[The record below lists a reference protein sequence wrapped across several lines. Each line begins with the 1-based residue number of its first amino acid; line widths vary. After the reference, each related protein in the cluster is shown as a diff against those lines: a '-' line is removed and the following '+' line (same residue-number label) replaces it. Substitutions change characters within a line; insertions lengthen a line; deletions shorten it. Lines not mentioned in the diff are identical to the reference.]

1 MVMRMKFIGKLKTR
15 LKGLIESIS
24 RYPLT
29 TVFLLSGAII
39 NGVAISKETEYY
51 KLLLTF
57 LLGAFLSAA
66 SQAVYERFFN
76 RPSSR
81 YVLMGIVILLTAG
94 YYLLVRPAPHLSM
107 EIGIRTG
114 IAIFA
119 VFIAFI
125 WIPSIRS
132 SVSFNESF
140 MIAFKSFFNS
150 IFFAGILFGGISI
163 IIRTIDLLLFR
174 VDYTAVPHTANI
186 IFILFAP
193 IYFLSLIPIYPG
205 AENKEKKEIVDKRAH
220 CPRFLEILISYIIIP
235 LIAVFTII
243 LLIYIILNVRED
255 FWKDNLL
262 EPMLVSYSI
271 TVILVYILASRQENK
286 FALFFRRVF
295 PKVLIPIVLFQV
307 ISSVLKLG
315 DTGITHMR
323 YFVILY
329 GIFAM
334 ASGILLSFLPI
345 RKNGVIAAMLIVFAV
360 ISIMPP
366 VDAFSVSRN
375 SQTGIL
381 EEALIRNNMLVN
393 NSIKPKEGIPDKDK
407 QIISGAVTYLSMM
420 RYTDKIKWMPS
431 NFDMYRDFYK
441 TFGFKEYDEPIEKD
455 QVLFMGLKPEYA
467 IDVAGYDY
475 FVRMS
480 ITIPGKENNVKV
492 SDVVKGDKYYIL
504 KKNITKDQGDILL
517 LGDNGEEVIRY
528 QTRDIFDSFGG
539 YHSIDGMLT
548 VEEATFI
555 KENDRVKM
563 TLVVQNL
570 EINKTSR
577 EDFYGAD
584 LLVFIKIK

>member
-1 MVMRMKFIGKLKTR
+1 MKFIGKLKTR

-29 TVFLLSGAII
+29 TVFLLAGAII
-39 NGVAISKETEYY
+39 NGIAISKETEYF

-57 LLGAFLSAA
+57 LVGAFLSSTA
-66 SQAVYERFFN
+66 QVIYERFFN

-81 YVLMGIVILLTAG
+81 YVLMGLVILLTAG
-94 YYLLVRPAPHLSM
+94 YYLIIRPSPHLSM

-114 IAIFA
+114 IALFA
-119 VFIAFI
+119 VLITFI
-125 WIPSIRS
+125 WVPSIRS

-140 MIAFKSFFNS
+140 MIAFKTFFNTL
-150 IFFAGILFGGISI
+150 FFSGILFGGVSI
-163 IIRTIDLLLFR
+163 IIRTIDLLLFN
-174 VDYTAVPHTANI
+174 VDYTAVAHTANI

-193 IYFLSLIPIYPG
+193 IYFLSLIPVYPG
-205 AENKEKKEIVDKRAH
+205 VEDWEKKEVVDKRAY

-243 LLIYIILNVRED
+243 LLVYIIINIRED

-271 TVILVYILASRQENK
+271 TVILVYILASRQQNK

-295 PKVLIPIVLFQV
+295 PKVLVPIVLFQA

-315 DTGITHMR
+315 DMGVTHMR

-360 ISIMPP
+360 ISILPP
-366 VDAFSVSRN
+366 VDAFTVSRA

-381 EEALIRNNMLVN
+381 KEVLVRNDMLVN
-393 NSIKPKEGIPDKDK
+393 NSIRPKEGISGKDK
-407 QIISGAVTYLSMM
+407 QIISEAVTYLSMM
-420 RYTDKIKWMPS
+420 QYTDNIQWLPN
-431 NFDMYRDFYK
+431 NFDMYKDFYK
-441 TFGFKEYDEPIEKD
+441 TFGFKKYDEPIEKD
-455 QVLFMGLKPEYA
+455 QMLFMGLKPEYA
-467 IDVAGYDY
+467 LDVAGYDH

-480 ITIPGKENNVKV
+480 ITIPGKENYVKIC
-492 SDVVKGDKYYIL
+492 DIAKGDKHYIL
-504 KKNITKDQGDILL
+504 EKNITQGQGDILL
-517 LGDNGEEVIRY
+517 SGENGEEIIRY
-528 QTRDIFDSFGG
+528 QTREIFDSFKG

-548 VEEATFI
+548 VEEATFT
-555 KENDRVKM
+555 KENNLVKM
-563 TLVVQNL
+563 TLVIQNL
-570 EINKTSR
+570 EINKTAG

-584 LLVFIKIK
+584 LYVFIKIK